1 MKPVKLINKG
11 KLSKISHA
19 KICVGEPSDN
29 ASSKRVQNKNDYMGY
44 TKPQVD
50 RASRFSFK

>member
-29 ASSKRVQNKNDYMGY
+29 ASSKRVQNKNDYKGY
-44 TKPQVD
+44 TKPKVD
-50 RASRFSFK
+50 RATRFSFK